1 MGRVLIVPYGIE
13 IYLRQKYTHI
23 PVVLIVPYGIE
34 ITFQFIACCNF
45 IVLIV
50 PYGIEI
56 TVGQTV
62 FLIDENV
69 LIVPY
74 GIEISYALNR
84 SRTFSKY

>member
-1 MGRVLIVPYGIE
+1 MGR
-13 IYLRQKYTHI
+13 
-23 PVVLIVPYGIE
+23 VLIVPYGIE